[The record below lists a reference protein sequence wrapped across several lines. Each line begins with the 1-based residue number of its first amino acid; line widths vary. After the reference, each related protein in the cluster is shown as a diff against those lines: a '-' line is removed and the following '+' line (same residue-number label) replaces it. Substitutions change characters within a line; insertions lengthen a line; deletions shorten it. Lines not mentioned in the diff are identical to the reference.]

1 MEPVPL
7 NALPKYSDW
16 AAYLLDP
23 SGEPP
28 SDSTAYIGTE
38 TYEEI
43 YARLLESYRDHP
55 LSPIDAVKQIRSHGR
70 SDGDLVSEDRTL
82 YRVGVAE
89 LVEREYDTVQT
100 ALEPLLEGDETV
112 LDLGCGWGWTL
123 DAIASK
129 FPGVRVVGGEY
140 VPDGVEFAR
149 KVFVDGRDRERI
161 AVDQFDFFGDWEIV
175 DVVDGNCVV
184 FTKGTLVTLSET
196 ESVVERLETLAA
208 ERSVTAGVHLEQVGP
223 HPETVLGHLRR
234 RYSRERGYDDAVLDH
249 LRNSPELDV
258 IDVTYDVHGS
268 NPLHPLTRIRW
279 QAR

>member
-1 MEPVPL
+1 MERIPL

-16 AAYLLDP
+16 AASLLDP
-23 SGEPP
+23 DGEPP
-28 SDSTAYIGTE
+28 SNPTAYIGPE
-38 TYEEI
+38 AYEKR

-55 LSPIDAVKQIRSHGR
+55 VPPAEAVERIRSHGR
-70 SDGDLVSEDRTL
+70 STVDLVSADQTL
-82 YRVGVAE
+82 YRVETDE
-89 LVEREYDTVQT
+89 LVEREYETVQT
-100 ALEPLLEGDETV
+100 ALEPILDGDETV

-123 DAIASK
+123 DAIASE

-140 VPDGVEFAR
+140 VPAGVEFAR
-149 KVFVDGRDRERI
+149 EVFVDGGDRERI
-161 AVDQFDFFGDWEIV
+161 AVDQFDFFGEWELV
-175 DVVDGNCVV
+175 DDVDGNCVV

-196 ESVVERLETLAA
+196 ESVVDRLETLAA

-234 RYSRERGYDDAVLDH
+234 RYSRERGYDDTVLEQ

-279 QAR
+279 RAR